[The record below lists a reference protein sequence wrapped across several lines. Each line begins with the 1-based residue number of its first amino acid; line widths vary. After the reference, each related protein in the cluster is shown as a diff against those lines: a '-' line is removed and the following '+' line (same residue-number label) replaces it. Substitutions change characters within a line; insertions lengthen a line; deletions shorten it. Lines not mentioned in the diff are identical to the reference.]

1 MSPSAP
7 LHFSRVTVEPQ
18 GLQRAELAELM
29 DGHAYLQHRLLWRL
43 FPGDGEKRDFLF
55 RAVHEPQRLP
65 RYYVVSARRPVA
77 VPGLLSVEQHPQPY
91 PPPLVPGA
99 ALHLGLRAN
108 PTVARRVP
116 LDDAALATYNAA
128 RVAERG
134 KPPRPQHGR
143 RRFDDV
149 VMAAKKACGHR
160 AGWRPDADQLR
171 AMGEATDRAARDWLL
186 AHLPGWGL
194 RIREARDEWTRE
206 SRPLLDW
213 NGYEVHRLHR
223 RGGTLVFSSID
234 YEAEVEVSDA
244 ALLDRALR
252 EGVGRA
258 KAFGC
263 GLLLLGPPRGV
274 GTAG

>member
-1 MSPSAP
+1 MSPPAP
-7 LHFSRVTVEPQ
+7 MHFSRVTVEPQ

-65 RYYVVSARRPVA
+65 RYYVVSARPPVA

-99 ALHLGLRAN
+99 ALHLSLRAN

-116 LDDAALATYNAA
+116 LDEAALAVYNAG

-134 KPPRPQHGR
+134 KPARPQHGR

-160 AGWRPDADQLR
+160 PGWQPDTDQLK
-171 AMGEATDRAARDWLL
+171 AVAEATDRAARGWLL
-186 AHLPGWGL
+186 ERLAGWGL
-194 RIREARDEWTRE
+194 CIRQARDEWTGE
-206 SRPLLDW
+206 SCPLLDW
-213 NGYEVHRLHR
+213 SGYEVHRLHR
-223 RGGTLVFSSID
+223 RAGTLVFSSVD
-234 YEAEVEVSDA
+234 YEAEVEVCDP

-263 GLLLLGPPRGV
+263 GLLLLGPARGV
-274 GTAG
+274 AAAG